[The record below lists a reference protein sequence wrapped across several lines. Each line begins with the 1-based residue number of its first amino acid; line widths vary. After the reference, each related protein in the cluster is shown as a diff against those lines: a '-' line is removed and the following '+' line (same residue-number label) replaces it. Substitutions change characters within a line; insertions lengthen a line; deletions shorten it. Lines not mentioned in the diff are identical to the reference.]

1 VRNNLEEVLNIIN
14 PMTSTVFW
22 SIIVF
27 IILIIILWRFVL
39 KPVNKIIVKRQEE
52 IQEAVNIADRQRQ
65 EAQKFIED
73 QKLELEAAKKESRQ
87 IIEDSKAAARK
98 IKEEI
103 EEKASEKSRTI
114 LDSALEEIK
123 AERDRSIFA
132 VKNLIVEI
140 AMDATE
146 KIIGKSLSEEEHKK
160 LIEESLK
167 EVQKI

>member
-27 IILIIILWRFVL
+27 VLLIVVLWKFVL
-39 KPVNKIIVKRQEE
+39 KPVNKMMVKRQEE
-52 IQEAVNIADRQRQ
+52 IQEAVNIADKQKQ
-65 EAQKFIED
+65 EAQEFIEG
-73 QKLELEAAKKESRQ
+73 QKLQLEAAKKEARQ
-87 IIEDSKAAARK
+87 IIEDSKIAARK

-103 EEKASEKSRTI
+103 EEKASEKSMAI
-114 LDSALEEIK
+114 LDSALEEIR
-123 AERDRSIFA
+123 AERDRSVVA
-132 VKNLIVEI
+132 VKNQIIEI

-146 KIIGKSLSEEEHKK
+146 RIIGKSLSEEEHKK

-167 EVQKI
+167 EVQRI

>member
-22 SIIVF
+22 SVIVF
-27 IILIIILWRFVL
+27 ILLIVVLWRFVL
-39 KPVNKIIVKRQEE
+39 KPVNKMMVKRQED
-52 IQEAVNIADRQRQ
+52 IQEAVNIADKQKQ
-65 EAQKFIED
+65 EAQEFVEG
-73 QKLELEAAKKESRQ
+73 QKLQLDAAKKEARQ
-87 IIEDSKAAARK
+87 IIEDSKVAARK

-103 EEKASEKSRTI
+103 EEKATEKSRVI

-123 AERDRSIFA
+123 AERDRSIIA
-132 VKNLIVEI
+132 VKNQMVEI

>member
-22 SIIVF
+22 SVIVF
-27 IILIIILWRFVL
+27 IILIVVLWRFVL
-39 KPVNKIIVKRQEE
+39 KPVNRIIAKRQEE
-52 IQEAVNIADRQRQ
+52 IQESVNIADKQKLDAQ
-65 EAQKFIED
+65 EFIEG
-73 QKLELEAAKKESRQ
+73 QKLQLEAAKKEARQ
-87 IIEDSKAAARK
+87 IIEDSKTAAHK

-103 EEKASEKSRTI
+103 EEKANEKSRII

-123 AERDRSIFA
+123 AERDRSVVA
-132 VKNLIVEI
+132 VKNQIVEI

-146 KIIGKSLSEEEHKK
+146 RIIGKSLSEEEHKK

-167 EVQKI
+167 EVQRI

>member
-27 IILIIILWRFVL
+27 IILIVILWRFVL

-73 QKLELEAAKKESRQ
+73 QKLQLEAAKKESRQ

>member
-1 VRNNLEEVLNIIN
+1 LEEVLNIIN

-27 IILIIILWRFVL
+27 IILIVILWRFVL

>member
-1 VRNNLEEVLNIIN
+1 MRNNLEEVLNIIN

-73 QKLELEAAKKESRQ
+73 QKLQLEAAKKESRQ

>member
-1 VRNNLEEVLNIIN
+1 MRNNLEEVLNIIN

-27 IILIIILWRFVL
+27 IILIVILWRFVL

>member
-27 IILIIILWRFVL
+27 IILIVVLWRFVL

>member
-1 VRNNLEEVLNIIN
+1 MEEVLNIIN

-27 IILIIILWRFVL
+27 IILIVILWRFVL

>member
-1 VRNNLEEVLNIIN
+1 MEEVLNIIN

-27 IILIIILWRFVL
+27 IILIVVLWRFVL

-73 QKLELEAAKKESRQ
+73 QKLQLEAAKKESRQ

>member
-1 VRNNLEEVLNIIN
+1 LEEVLNIIN

-27 IILIIILWRFVL
+27 IILIVILWRFVL

-132 VKNLIVEI
+132 VKNLIVEN

>member
-1 VRNNLEEVLNIIN
+1 MEEVLNIIN

-27 IILIIILWRFVL
+27 IILIVILWRFVL

-73 QKLELEAAKKESRQ
+73 QKLQLEAAKKESRQ